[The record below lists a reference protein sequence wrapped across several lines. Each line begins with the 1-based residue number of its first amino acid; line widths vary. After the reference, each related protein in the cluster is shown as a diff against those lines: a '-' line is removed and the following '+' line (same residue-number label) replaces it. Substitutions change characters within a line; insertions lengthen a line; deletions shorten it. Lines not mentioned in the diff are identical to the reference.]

1 MEIAI
6 AHPYDYSLPLD
17 ETLEAIAEGRFELI
31 SFGADREHSRYHAPD
46 GRQALRDLLST
57 FGLRV
62 HNIHVPIEAEPH
74 ISSPDED
81 TRKAGVDK
89 ALTAIKACVYFNS
102 GMIVLHLAHHAGEDE
117 YGLRLESVRRSL
129 DEILQAAERAGVKI
143 ACENVFNTSANMIL
157 KAILDE
163 FKQANIGLCYDSSH
177 ANLMDDPTEFLR
189 EYAGRL
195 FVTHLSDNRGK
206 DDDHLLPGMGTI
218 DWPGIMGAIKE
229 TGYQGPILL
238 EVVRASS
245 GYNHKPPAAFTKQAY
260 NQAKW
265 LLEMM
270 R

>member
-6 AHPYDYSLPLD
+6 AHPYDYTLPLD
-17 ETLEAIAEGRFELI
+17 ETLEAIAEGGFELI
-31 SFGADREHSRYHAPD
+31 SIGADREHSRYHARD

-74 ISSPDED
+74 ISSPDKE
-81 TRKAGVDK
+81 TRKAGVEK
-89 ALTAIKACVYFNS
+89 ALTAIEACVYFNS
-102 GMIVLHLAHHAGEDE
+102 GMIVLHLAHHADE
-117 YGLRLESVRRSL
+117 RYDLRLESAKRSI
-129 DEILQAAERAGVKI
+129 DEILQAAENADVKI
-143 ACENVFNTSANMIL
+143 ACENVFNTSANVIL

-163 FKQANIGLCYDSSH
+163 FKQAKIGLCYDSSH
-177 ANLMDDPTEFLR
+177 ANLMDDPFEFLR
-189 EYAGRL
+189 EYADRL
-195 FVTHLSDNRGK
+195 FVTHLSDNRGEY
-206 DDDHLLPGMGTI
+206 DDHLLPGMGTI
-218 DWPGIMGAIKE
+218 AWPGIMGAIKE

-238 EVVRASS
+238 EAVRDSS
-245 GYNHKPPAAFTKQAY
+245 GYNHKPPAAFTKQVY